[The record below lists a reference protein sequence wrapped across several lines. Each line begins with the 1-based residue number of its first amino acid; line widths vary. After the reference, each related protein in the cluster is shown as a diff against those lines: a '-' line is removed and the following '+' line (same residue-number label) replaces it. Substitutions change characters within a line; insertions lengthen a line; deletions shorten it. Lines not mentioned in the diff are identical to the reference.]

1 MVLDQ
6 DEKLLPDNLE
16 YFHNRFAG
24 GCMNII
30 ERSYILG
37 TFRVKGCHQKLF
49 RRFTSSPMRN
59 ILRIVFF
66 E

>member
-16 YFHNRFAG
+16 YSHNRFAG
-24 GCMNII
+24 ECMDII
-30 ERSYILG
+30 ERSYILA
-37 TFRVKGCHQKLF
+37 TFRVVITKNYIAASQAVLWG
-49 RRFTSSPMRN
+49 
-59 ILRIVFF
+59 IVPF

>member
-1 MVLDQ
+1 MLDQ

-24 GCMNII
+24 GCMDIM

-37 TFRVKGCHQKLF
+37 TFRVKDVIKNYFAASQAVL
-49 RRFTSSPMRN
+49 
-59 ILRIVFF
+59 
-66 E
+66 